1 MGVVQNWIMK
11 LAGIMVLYSVCEIIM
26 PSGEMKKYVRSVAG
40 LVLVISVISPLA
52 KLTDADISAVF
63 PARHETAH
71 SAELYEGMEARERE
85 EVMRL
90 YREKLC
96 ESMKAE
102 LEKGGAD
109 CVFKVDAEVCRDDGE
124 DFGQI
129 ESVEVTA
136 KGGRADLDLICR
148 ILKSEFGVSADKV
161 VAVFVEN
168 AKE

>member
-1 MGVVQNWIMK
+1 MGVVQSWIMK

-40 LVLVISVISPLA
+40 LVLVLSVISPLA
-52 KLTDADISAVF
+52 KLTDADISVVL
-63 PARHETAH
+63 PTKHKMAR
-71 SAELYEGMEARERE
+71 SAELYEGMEERE
-85 EVMRL
+85 HDEVIRL

-96 ESMKAE
+96 ASMKAE

-109 CVFKVDAEVCRDDGE
+109 DIFNVDVEVCRDKGE
-124 DFGQI
+124 SFGQI
-129 ESVEVTA
+129 TSVEVTA
-136 KGGRADLDLICR
+136 KGERADLDLICG

-161 VAVFVEN
+161 FAVYVEN